1 MTFMYNL
8 MSSNISV
15 LHQLGLIYTITD
27 CGKPIGTREI
37 NGTSDA
43 SRFSDARIAAVF
55 CLQRR
60 HVVEPTLVN
69 GGIRGIH
76 VGYIYVEHACNEY
89 TLIRKFRMYMC

>member
-15 LHQLGLIYTITD
+15 LHLGLIYTVTD

-43 SRFSDARIAAVF
+43 SRFSDARIATVF

-60 HVVEPTLVN
+60 HVVEPILVN
-69 GGIRGIH
+69 GEIRDLQ
-76 VGYIYVEHACNEY
+76 VRIYLRRTCLQRVYAY
-89 TLIRKFRMYMC
+89 T